1 MDARIDR
8 LRYFGLIKENDI
20 PNDQIRPKEGRIRIK
35 VIPGTALDE
44 LDRYIIEIVTNQ
56 PGVGIPEVIGQLP
69 LIVPEN
75 TVRNR
80 IRSLTR
86 NNYIE
91 SEKVLNRYY
100 RLYPVSNIETR
111 EQKPELTLTKEEYG
125 ALDPLHQAIADVAA
139 KKGLVEI
146 VDDLGGIQNSS

>member
-44 LDRYIIEIVTNQ
+44 LDLYIIEIVTNQ
-56 PGVGIPEVIGQLP
+56 PGVGIPEVISQLP

-80 IRSLTR
+80 IRRLTR
-86 NNYIE
+86 NKYIE
-91 SEKVLNRYY
+91 SEKVLNRYI
-100 RLYPVSNIETR
+100 LYPVSNIETR